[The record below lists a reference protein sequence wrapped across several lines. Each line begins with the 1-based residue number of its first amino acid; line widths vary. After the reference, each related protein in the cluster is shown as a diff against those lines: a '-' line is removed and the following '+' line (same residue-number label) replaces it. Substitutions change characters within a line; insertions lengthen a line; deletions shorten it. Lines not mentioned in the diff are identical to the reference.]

1 MAPAERSPSFQKLR
15 LNTRTS
21 SKPIPSTFASIKR
34 HDGGDSPGSPFPDL
48 GHDLWHH
55 DRSSST
61 LTSADL
67 IRDALDRASPH
78 VHVAGIPAHSQ
89 SPADAHRRPYLQKN
103 SSLEQSFRNRQT
115 SISFAPEVT
124 LETGNSL
131 PMDAPLPRADSQQ
144 DATRPHYHGANIVVD
159 QEYGQDHGI
168 HHFRTHSESDKA
180 RYDLQTGEL
189 VEERRRRL
197 DMMPYRT
204 GESRHPLLQETVDDL
219 AQVAQ
224 LEESDRIAS
233 LTSGTT
239 LSTNDGTFTPL
250 DSSIEYLQS
259 PLAASSPIEFPSGRS
274 RQNSSVKSK
283 SIYSDRAS
291 QPSSLRRSARRTST
305 RSGISMSPASAF
317 LSQWGREESAIEPDE
332 EGQEIP
338 DHSGYFIGKQI
349 GFGGFSVVKEV
360 STMED
365 GVKIVRAV
373 KIVRKQVTGKNE
385 VENEKLQSQFE
396 HEVEIWRYLKHP
408 YILPLLAV
416 YDTPFAT
423 FCITELNLG
432 GTLFDLIRVNRR
444 LRKQGIPSRLA
455 KRYLYQLASALRY
468 LHEDV
473 HVVHRDVKLENCLL
487 DMSDPAADT
496 EGGNVLLCDFGMAD
510 FITNE
515 NRSLP
520 SPMEEPSP
528 SMGPS
533 ETSTCPAGSMEYA
546 APELLHSRTPLYS
559 TSVDIWAYGVVAY
572 TLLTGHR
579 PFSHSFQPALV
590 MLITKG
596 EWDEEALRDVGADED
611 AIELIRGC
619 LEMDPDLRWSIA
631 DVLESRWFEGCREL
645 YEDVQRHWIESA

>member
-1 MAPAERSPSFQKLR
+1 MAPAERSPFQKLR
-15 LNTRTS
+15 LNTRAS
-21 SKPIPSTFASIKR
+21 SKPIPSTFAAIR
-34 HDGGDSPGSPFPDL
+34 HHDDGASPGSPFPEL
-48 GHDLWHH
+48 GDELWHH
-55 DRSSST
+55 DRPSST
-61 LTSADL
+61 LISAEL
-67 IRDALDRASPH
+67 ASSTFDRGSQDVYAS
-78 VHVAGIPAHSQ
+78 GLRAHSQ
-89 SPADAHRRPYLQKN
+89 SPANGHRRPYVHKN

-144 DATRPHYHGANIVVD
+144 DSSGPEYDGASDVVE
-159 QEYGQDHGI
+159 QEYGQDHEA

-189 VEERRRRL
+189 RADRRRRL
-197 DMMPYRT
+197 ELPPFRT
-204 GESRHPLLQETVDDL
+204 GEARHPLLQETVDDL
-219 AQVAQ
+219 AKVAQ
-224 LEESDRIAS
+224 LEENDRIAS

-305 RSGISMSPASAF
+305 RSAVSMSPASAF
-317 LSQWGREESAIEPDE
+317 LSQWGKDESAIEPDD

-365 GVKIVRAV
+365 GIKIVRAV

-385 VENEKLQSQFE
+385 VENDKLQTQFE

-444 LRKQGIPSRLA
+444 LKTQGIPLHLA
-455 KRYLYQLASALRY
+455 RRYLYQLASALRY
-468 LHEDV
+468 LHEDI

-487 DMSDPAADT
+487 DMSDPAAET

-520 SPMEEPSP
+520 SPMEEPSTAL
-528 SMGPS
+528 GPS

-559 TSVDIWAYGVVAY
+559 TAVDIWAYGVVAY

-596 EWDEEALRDVGADED
+596 EWDEEALRDVGAGED

-631 DVLESRWFEGCREL
+631 DVLECRWFEGCREL
-645 YEDVQRHWIESA
+645 YEDVQRPWIESA

>member
-15 LNTRTS
+15 LNTRAS
-21 SKPIPSTFASIKR
+21 SKPIPSTFASIKL

-48 GHDLWHH
+48 GDDPWHH
-55 DRSSST
+55 DRSSSA

-67 IRDALDRASPH
+67 IRSALDRTSPD
-78 VHVAGIPAHSQ
+78 VHVSGIRAHSQ
-89 SPADAHRRPYLQKN
+89 SPANGHRRPYLQKN

-115 SISFAPEVT
+115 SISFAPEVM
-124 LETGNSL
+124 LETGSSL

-144 DATRPHYHGANIVVD
+144 DSTRPDLDGANI
-159 QEYGQDHGI
+159 
-168 HHFRTHSESDKA
+168 
-180 RYDLQTGEL
+180 TGEL
-189 VEERRRRL
+189 VEDRRRRL
-197 DMMPYRT
+197 ELRPYRT

-219 AQVAQ
+219 AEVAQ
-224 LEESDRIAS
+224 LEESERIAS

-259 PLAASSPIEFPSGRS
+259 PLAASSPIEFSSGRS

-305 RSGISMSPASAF
+305 RSGVSMSPASAF
-317 LSQWGREESAIEPDE
+317 LGQWGRDESAIEPDE

-385 VENEKLQSQFE
+385 IDNEKLQTQFE

-444 LRKQGIPSRLA
+444 LKKQGVPSRLA

-487 DMSDPAADT
+487 DMSDPAAET

-520 SPMEEPSP
+520 SPLEEQNPSL
-528 SMGPS
+528 GPS

-572 TLLTGHR
+572 TLLTGRR

-631 DVLESRWFEGCREL
+631 DVLECRWFEGCREL
-645 YEDVQRHWIESA
+645 YEDVPRHWTESA

>member
-15 LNTRTS
+15 LNTRA
-21 SKPIPSTFASIKR
+21 SKPIPSTFASIRR

-48 GHDLWHH
+48 GDDLWHH
-55 DRSSST
+55 DRASST

-67 IRDALDRASPH
+67 IRSALDRAAPDA
-78 VHVAGIPAHSQ
+78 HVAGIRAHSQ
-89 SPADAHRRPYLQKN
+89 SPANGHRRPCLQKN

-115 SISFAPEVT
+115 SISFAPEVM
-124 LETGNSL
+124 LETGSSL

-144 DATRPHYHGANIVVD
+144 DATRPHYDGANI
-159 QEYGQDHGI
+159 
-168 HHFRTHSESDKA
+168 A

-197 DMMPYRT
+197 EMTPYRT

-239 LSTNDGTFTPL
+239 LSTNDGMFTPL

-259 PLAASSPIEFPSGRS
+259 PLAASSPIEFLSGRS

-291 QPSSLRRSARRTST
+291 QPSSLRRSARRMST

-317 LSQWGREESAIEPDE
+317 LSQWGRDESAIEPDE

-385 VENEKLQSQFE
+385 AENEKLQTQFE

-423 FCITELNLG
+423 FCVTELNLG

-444 LRKQGIPSRLA
+444 LKKQGIPSRLA

-487 DMSDPAADT
+487 DMSDPAAET

-546 APELLHSRTPLYS
+546 APELLHSRSPLYN

-619 LEMDPDLRWSIA
+619 LDMDPDLRWSIA
-631 DVLESRWFEGCREL
+631 DVLESRWFEGCREM

>member
-15 LNTRTS
+15 LNTRA
-21 SKPIPSTFASIKR
+21 SKPIPSTFASIRR
-34 HDGGDSPGSPFPDL
+34 HDGGDSPGSPFPEL
-48 GHDLWHH
+48 GDDLWHH
-55 DRSSST
+55 NRASST

-67 IRDALDRASPH
+67 IRSALDRVAPD
-78 VHVAGIPAHSQ
+78 VHVAGIRAHSQ
-89 SPADAHRRPYLQKN
+89 SPANGHRRPYLQEN

-115 SISFAPEVT
+115 SISFAPQVM

-144 DATRPHYHGANIVVD
+144 DASRPHYDGANI
-159 QEYGQDHGI
+159 
-168 HHFRTHSESDKA
+168 
-180 RYDLQTGEL
+180 TGEL

-197 DMMPYRT
+197 EMTPYRT

-259 PLAASSPIEFPSGRS
+259 PLAASSPIEFPPGRS

-317 LSQWGREESAIEPDE
+317 LSQWGRDESAIEPDE

-385 VENEKLQSQFE
+385 AENEKLQTQFE

-444 LRKQGIPSRLA
+444 LKKQGIPSRLA

-487 DMSDPAADT
+487 DMSDPAAET

-546 APELLHSRTPLYS
+546 APELLHSRSPLYS

-619 LEMDPDLRWSIA
+619 LEMDSDLRWSIA

-645 YEDVQRHWIESA
+645 YEDVQRHWIDSA